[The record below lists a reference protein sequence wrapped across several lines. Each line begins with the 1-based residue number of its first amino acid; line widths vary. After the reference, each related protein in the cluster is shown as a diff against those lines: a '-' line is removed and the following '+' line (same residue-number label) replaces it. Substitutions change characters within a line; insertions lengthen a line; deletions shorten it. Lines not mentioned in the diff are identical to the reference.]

1 MEYMQEFLIVSNEDI
16 KKGNATDVY
25 FLRTEKVL
33 REKGINPQVVAEVTA
48 SSLQEW
54 GVLSGVEEVAK
65 LLENIPVDVYAMPE
79 GTIFYEHEPVL
90 YIEGK
95 YLDFARYETSIL
107 GFLCHA
113 SGIATKAA
121 RVKLAAGDVPV
132 ISFGSRRQHPALAAV
147 IERSAYLGGM
157 DGISNVIGGKMIGLE
172 PSGTMPHALI
182 ICFGDQIKAWKA
194 FDQVLSKDIPRVC
207 LCDTYY
213 DEKTEA
219 IMASEALKNK
229 LKAVRLDTP
238 SSRKGKIRKIVE
250 EVRWELDIRGYNKVG
265 IFLSGG
271 MDEPQISELK
281 DIVNGF
287 GVGSS
292 VAAAKPIDFALDI
305 VEREG
310 VPCAKRGKYGGK
322 KQVYRNWTTLKGKM
336 ELESNQPPPDMDPL
350 LKPILIQG
358 KIVSS
363 QTLEEAR
370 ERVLKQLFI
379 LYNIEG

>member
-1 MEYMQEFLIVSNEDI
+1 MEYKQEFLIVSNEDL

-33 REKGINPQVVAEVTA
+33 KEKGINPHVVAEVTA

-54 GVLSGVEEVAK
+54 GVLSGVEEIAK

-219 IMASEALKNK
+219 IMAAEALKNK
-229 LKAVRLDTP
+229 LDAVRLDTP

-250 EVRWELDIRGYNKVG
+250 EVRWELDSRGYNNVG

-271 MDEPQISELK
+271 MDEPEISKLK

-310 VPCAKRGKYGGK
+310 VPCAKKGKYGSK
-322 KQVYRNWTTLKGKM
+322 KQVYRNFTTLKGKM
-336 ELESNQPPPDMDPL
+336 VLESKKPPHDMDPL

-358 KIVSS
+358 KIVYS

-379 LYNIEG
+379 IKKTS

>member
-1 MEYMQEFLIVSNEDI
+1 MQEFLIVSNEDI

-358 KIVSS
+358 KIVYS

>member
-358 KIVSS
+358 KIVYS

>member
-1 MEYMQEFLIVSNEDI
+1 MQEFLIVSNEDI